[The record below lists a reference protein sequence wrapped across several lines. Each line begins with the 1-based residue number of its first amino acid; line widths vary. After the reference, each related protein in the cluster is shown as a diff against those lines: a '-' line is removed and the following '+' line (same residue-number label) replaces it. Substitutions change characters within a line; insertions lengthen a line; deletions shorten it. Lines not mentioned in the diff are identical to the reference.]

1 MAYHGD
7 EYKMSNYKKKW
18 CTPEQCKLQWE
29 EAVRHETEVAKAHS
43 VNKDKSA
50 EEVLNSPVTEMPST
64 TKSHTMSF
72 ILIIISLDIKEGYNV
87 KLKRDDRLQNVG
99 LKVNEEEKSKPTP
112 ILSSSVYGHWNKLL

>member
-43 VNKDKSA
+43 VNKDKSG
-50 EEVLNSPVTEMPST
+50 EEFLYSPTTENAQT
-64 TKSHTMSF
+64 CFNNKKSHDVSYSYDNFTSKKDTM
-72 ILIIISLDIKEGYNV
+72 LN
-87 KLKRDDRLQNVG
+87 
-99 LKVNEEEKSKPTP
+99 
-112 ILSSSVYGHWNKLL
+112 

>member
-1 MAYHGD
+1 M
-7 EYKMSNYKKKW
+7 
-18 CTPEQCKLQWE
+18 
-29 EAVRHETEVAKAHS
+29 AKAHS